1 MSTWLIIGIV
11 AIVVLGAI
19 SFLGG
24 EDDEMLAPEDQFIY
38 ENEGS
43 DNISAEPKKVSGSS
57 LGVQNFT
64 KAAYD
69 KANAE
74 GRLIIVFFDSP
85 TCGEQCPKEIAAMK
99 SVFAQYAERPIAG
112 FIADI
117 TKEKAFANSLKI
129 FAPDGKAVVF
139 NNELKAWSP
148 LSWGQ
153 FDYESYIEI
162 YTYGSEDE

>member
-1 MSTWLIIGIV
+1 M
-11 AIVVLGAI
+11 
-19 SFLGG
+19 FLGG
-24 EDDEMLAPEDQFIY
+24 DEEEEYFAPV
-38 ENEGS
+38 S
-43 DNISAEPKKVSGSS
+43 DLNYQDGDEAPVQAPVKISGSS
-57 LGVQNFT
+57 MGVTNYT
-64 KAAYD
+64 KTAYD

-85 TCGEQCPKEIAAMK
+85 TCGEQCPREIPIMK
-99 SVFAQYAERPIAG
+99 TAFAQYGDRSIAG

-139 NNELKAWSP
+139 KNKLEAWSP

-153 FDYESYIEI
+153 FDYENYIEI